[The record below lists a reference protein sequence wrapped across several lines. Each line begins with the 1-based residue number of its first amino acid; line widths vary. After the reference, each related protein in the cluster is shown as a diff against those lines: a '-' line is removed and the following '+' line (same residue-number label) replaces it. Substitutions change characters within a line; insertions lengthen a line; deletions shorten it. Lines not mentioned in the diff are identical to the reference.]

1 MNYEIVDVLY
11 RSRITLLEHLE
22 HSGYD
27 ITPYSKFSP
36 KEVAEMIKAGPI
48 AGAPPAL
55 AMELTK
61 KEDGETPYSKCIV
74 VYTIGKIKQKLSAF
88 TKKLIDPEESSF
100 DPKTAELIVVT
111 LEPIAP
117 NFHAMAYECWVKN
130 DNTKV
135 RYFQAASI
143 VNNPLNHILVPKHE
157 KVPAEDEDALL
168 KGMYATKAQLP
179 LIRFHEDPIARM
191 LGLVPKDIVRIT
203 RPSLTAGENIGYR
216 LCVP

>member
-1 MNYEIVDVLY
+1 
-11 RSRITLLEHLE
+11 
-22 HSGYD
+22 
-27 ITPYSKFSP
+27 
-36 KEVAEMIKAGPI
+36 
-48 AGAPPAL
+48 
-55 AMELTK
+55 
-61 KEDGETPYSKCIV
+61 
-74 VYTIGKIKQKLSAF
+74 
-88 TKKLIDPEESSF
+88 
-100 DPKTAELIVVT
+100 
-111 LEPIAP
+111 
-117 NFHAMAYECWVKN
+117 MAYECWVKN